1 MANILFERFV
11 YLSCVSIFLLMPRNC
26 KQWLQYQQCWENH
39 KFRIDGLE
47 DLDTIS
53 LIDVYEWLIHVAI
66 Q

>member
-11 YLSCVSIFLLMPRNC
+11 YLSCVSIFLLMPRNY
-26 KQWLQYQQCWENH
+26 KQWLQCQQCRENYN
-39 KFRIDGLE
+39 FRIDGLE

-53 LIDVYEWLIHVAI
+53 LIDVYERLIYVAI